1 MQKARNEASRQDNFA
16 HSLTLIG
23 TIVTVRA
30 AQITNRRVGAKPKPA
45 HTEHGDRLGSVD
57 ATSRFGV
64 GGCGV
69 ARRVESVMDLSP
81 LDSPI
86 DTQAVA
92 ALGQNLTDGLGSQTS
107 IAAGAAGFIGFV
119 VHQVNGAAQWLS
131 DQPTAPWIAAI
142 VTVLAGVVLWLAGA
156 RVLKPALALLGLL
169 CGGASGALLFPMF
182 SAPGAPTPG
191 NIDPAWIGLACGGIL
206 GLLATLLAYRTAI
219 AVSLGVVCATLA
231 FVATAGVLGVAQL
244 HAPDR
249 TAEADT
255 SPKIWI
261 VSHGDSPASGTHGGF
276 VRPIQNTVHADE
288 PVSTIGLTGPAASL
302 EFAVRE
308 RLDIA
313 TDHWRTLS
321 RGTQMTLLLS
331 TLGGL
336 LAGMI
341 LGLAAT
347 RSATALL
354 TASVGSAAWML
365 GVAWLATQLTPG
377 LIERAGVQPVGW
389 ITIWLTLAAGGMFLQ
404 RQRRGNAPTAV
415 PVQVHVAPQR
425 PL

>member
-1 MQKARNEASRQDNFA
+1 
-16 HSLTLIG
+16 
-23 TIVTVRA
+23 
-30 AQITNRRVGAKPKPA
+30 
-45 HTEHGDRLGSVD
+45 
-57 ATSRFGV
+57 
-64 GGCGV
+64 
-69 ARRVESVMDLSP
+69 MDLSP

-288 PVSTIGLTGPAASL
+288 PVST
-302 EFAVRE
+302 
-308 RLDIA
+308 
-313 TDHWRTLS
+313 
-321 RGTQMTLLLS
+321 
-331 TLGGL
+331 GG
-336 LAGMI
+336 
-341 LGLAAT
+341 
-347 RSATALL
+347 
-354 TASVGSAAWML
+354 
-365 GVAWLATQLTPG
+365 
-377 LIERAGVQPVGW
+377 
-389 ITIWLTLAAGGMFLQ
+389 
-404 RQRRGNAPTAV
+404 
-415 PVQVHVAPQR
+415 
-425 PL
+425 